1 MEKSASKYSIE
12 ARYASNL
19 LIGKA
24 TTQGGGVGLS
34 LLSITITYKFL
45 LACYRGEKLKGLIYM
60 DEMEPG
66 EVTELIRPS

>member
-1 MEKSASKYSIE
+1 M
-12 ARYASNL
+12 
-19 LIGKA
+19 
-24 TTQGGGVGLS
+24 GLS